1 MKTHKKKFVNS
12 LSERSVTAL
21 KWNYIGAFAA
31 MLSQFAIGIV
41 LARLLGPEPF
51 GVVAIALLV
60 LSLGNLFAEGGL
72 GAALIQKRD
81 ITDQDIRSVFF
92 AQILIGFF
100 IAAAVIAFTPWI
112 VSFFK
117 KPDAK
122 FVVMVMAISMAIQ
135 PVGQTATALLRRKLE
150 FKKIQ
155 LIRLISYLFGYLA
168 IGVPLAFL
176 GVGVWSLVVAHLI
189 QTTFYS
195 FTVYFIARHPV
206 FPLARPDR
214 CRLLKFGATLTA
226 NNITSWG
233 ISNLDTAIVGRFFG
247 TVDLGLYNRA
257 FNLVNMPMS
266 AVVSSIQGVLFS
278 AYARSQDNR
287 SALRRTYVVSI
298 GGMALLLLP
307 MFAAVSAVPE
317 SIILGLYGGK
327 WQLAIPLL
335 TPLALAMPLNAMLA
349 MAGPLLTGIGLPQKE
364 LIAQIVTLFFM
375 VPALLLASRHSLE
388 AVAWVILCTYIL
400 RFLLLTLM
408 SLHAIDE
415 KIQNLINILFFPT
428 VIAVILSA
436 FSFSIDRLLISIE
449 FGPSFR
455 LILVILSCALSYLVL
470 LFLFRKQIVRGP
482 TKSFLIT
489 IQDKLPS
496 IIVRWANIRT

>member
-1 MKTHKKKFVNS
+1 MQKNSKVS

-21 KWNYIGAFAA
+21 KWNYIGAFAVI
-31 MLSQFAIGIV
+31 LSQVAIGIA

-51 GVVAIALLV
+51 GLVAIALLV

-81 ITDQDIRSVFF
+81 ITNQDIRSVFS

-112 VSFFK
+112 VLFFK

-122 FVVMVMAISMAIQ
+122 FVVMVMAISIAIQ

-176 GVGVWSLVVAHLI
+176 GLRVWSLVVAQLI

-206 FPLARPDR
+206 FPLVRPDQ
-214 CRLLKFGATLTA
+214 CRLLRFGTTITG

-233 ISNLDTAIVGRFFG
+233 SSNLDTAIVGRFFG

-266 AVVSSIQGVLFS
+266 AVVSSMQGVLFS

-287 SALRRTYVVSI
+287 SALRRTYIVSI

-307 MFAAVSAVPE
+307 MFSAASAVPE

-327 WQLAIPLL
+327 WRSAIPLL
-335 TPLALAMPLNAMLA
+335 TPLALAMPINAMLA
-349 MAGPLLTGIGLPQKE
+349 MAGPLLTGIGQPHKE
-364 LIAQIVTLFFM
+364 FIAQIVSWLFM
-375 VPALLLASRHSLE
+375 VPALILASHYSLE
-388 AVAWVILCTYIL
+388 VVAWSVLGVYIV
-400 RFLLLTLM
+400 RFLILISM

-415 KIQNLINILFFPT
+415 KIQNLINILFVPL

-436 FSFSIDRLLISIE
+436 FAFSIDRLLLSAE
-449 FGPSFR
+449 FGPTLR
-455 LILVILSCALSYLVL
+455 LILVIVFCALSYLVL